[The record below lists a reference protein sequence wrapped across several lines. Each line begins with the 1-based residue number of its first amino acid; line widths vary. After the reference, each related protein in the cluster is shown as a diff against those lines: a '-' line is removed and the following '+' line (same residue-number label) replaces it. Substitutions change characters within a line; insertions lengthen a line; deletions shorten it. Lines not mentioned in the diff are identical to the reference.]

1 MADVNKLKSKLAI
14 QKLKDYSGENDY
26 LKKLKKRLD
35 KEGFFVL
42 TPNQTKYVLTNID
55 IDPIVLNKVVKIT
68 EYFGKQLKEEYELS
82 FTPEKVMVEKVLG
95 ESNKS
100 FHIKG
105 KLFKNQKKPIIF
117 YIPKTQLI
125 DDIFEEDIEINVD
138 FDKYEQ
144 YGRRP
149 FKHQES
155 GIKFLLTKKKCIL
168 ADDMGLG
175 KSLIAIISAL
185 ESNVEKIL
193 VVTPANAKINW
204 KREIMLLGVP
214 EEDVSILKSGYW
226 APSKFTI
233 INYDILTKFHT
244 ILDGRK
250 TYDEHD
256 IRRELLDY
264 GFDLIILDE
273 AHMIKNPKSQRTK
286 VINEISK
293 NIERRWLLTG
303 TPIAN
308 RPMDYYQLLS
318 MCESPVAANWQYF
331 AFRFCDAKKFN
342 KKTKTGTM
350 RTIWITDGASN
361 LEELNMRTRNLILR
375 RKKED
380 HLDLPPKIISPYY
393 VELEDMAAYNSVWDE
408 YLEWAKS
415 EGKRLGNGRHMVELI
430 VLRKYLAQEKIKH
443 TIELAERILE
453 EGKKLIIFTNFTDVF
468 NLLMAHFGKIAV
480 GHNGTMNDKQKQ
492 KSIDDFQGKST
503 TKVFVGNLISAGTAI
518 TLTEAE
524 AVIMNDLDW
533 VPANHE
539 QAEDRC
545 YRISQ
550 TKTVNIY
557 YPIVEDTIDT
567 MMYDLLKTKK
577 ESIDTIMGEET
588 KVIDV
593 SKGLFSK
600 ILNK

>member
-1 MADVNKLKSKLAI
+1 V
-14 QKLKDYSGENDY
+14 
-26 LKKLKKRLD
+26 
-35 KEGFFVL
+35 
-42 TPNQTKYVLTNID
+42 
-55 IDPIVLNKVVKIT
+55 
-68 EYFGKQLKEEYELS
+68 
-82 FTPEKVMVEKVLG
+82 
-95 ESNKS
+95 
-100 FHIKG
+100 
-105 KLFKNQKKPIIF
+105 
-117 YIPKTQLI
+117 
-125 DDIFEEDIEINVD
+125 
-138 FDKYEQ
+138 
-144 YGRRP
+144 
-149 FKHQES
+149 
-155 GIKFLLTKKKCIL
+155 
-168 ADDMGLG
+168 
-175 KSLIAIISAL
+175 
-185 ESNVEKIL
+185 
-193 VVTPANAKINW
+193 
-204 KREIMLLGVP
+204 
-214 EEDVSILKSGYW
+214 
-226 APSKFTI
+226 
-233 INYDILTKFHT
+233 KFHT

-250 TYDEHD
+250 TYDEND
-256 IRRELLDY
+256 VRRQLFDH

-286 VINEISK
+286 VVNEISK
-293 NIERRWLLTG
+293 KIERRWLLTG

-308 RPMDYYQLLS
+308 RPMDYYNLLS
-318 MCESPVAANWQYF
+318 LCESPVAASWQYF
-331 AFRFCDAKKFN
+331 AFRFCAAKKFN
-342 KKTKTGTM
+342 KKTKSGQV

-361 LEELNMRTRNLILR
+361 LEELNMRTRGLILR

-393 VELEDMAAYNSVWDE
+393 VELDDMAAYNSVWDE

-430 VLRKYLAQEKIKH
+430 VLRKYLAEEKVKH

-453 EGKKLIIFTNFTDVF
+453 EGKKMIIFTNFTDVF
-468 NLLMAHFGKIAV
+468 NLLMKHFGKIAV
-480 GHNGTMNDKQKQ
+480 GHNGAMNEKQKQ
-492 KSIDDFQGKST
+492 NSIDSFQTKSSA
-503 TKVFVGNLISAGTAI
+503 KIFIGNLISAGTAI

-550 TKTVNIY
+550 TKTVNVY
-557 YPIVEDTIDT
+557 YPIVDDTIDT
-567 MMYDLLKTKK
+567 MMYELLKTKK